1 MKKKL
6 IIILYGIAVLA
17 IMLGAG
23 NLFGSEIDW
32 LGQHIVFPD
41 TFRQA
46 FYESGQLI
54 PNFLFGTGGGQNI
67 FNFIY
72 YGFLSPGILLS
83 YLLPFVDMT
92 LYIIC
97 FSIVSYL
104 AAGILVYQFLKYHFD
119 ETKAFWAALLFLTLS
134 PMTYHFHHHIMFV
147 WYLPFFIL
155 ALMGIDRCFDK
166 QKNGM
171 FIVSAFCMIMTN
183 YYFSVGGLVFLFVYA
198 IYRILQ
204 EDSLSWKSFLKHFF
218 SSVFLFLIPVLLSA
232 FVLLPTAYALFSN
245 GRTSV
250 NPEETLN
257 LIVPAYKQ
265 YFYKND
271 SMGLSAIFL
280 FAVFGNLTCRN
291 RKKSDLFFS
300 IFSVFLFICPLFM
313 FALNGMLY
321 VRGKVLIA
329 CSVLFLYQFCL
340 FLEKAQKREIN
351 IKLTAALSFGYVLL
365 FSFIREDNRAI
376 GILLLAELALICCL
390 SRVKK
395 AWYVYPVVIALMVS
409 CLANQ
414 KEMYVTIDDYK
425 EMHHDEIAEL
435 MEKAEDGKFYR
446 SNEMY
451 QEKHTGN
458 KVYGANFHG
467 TSIYSSTSNSL
478 YQHFYE
484 TYMGNNEMYRNCF
497 ITAGAENELFYNF
510 MGCRYMVGEKDPG
523 LYYEQ
528 IAEGEHLNLYE
539 SKYAYPVVYK
549 SAQTMSE
556 KQFDKLAFPDTA
568 EYLMTHTVV
577 PDGATTEGESKLKKC
592 EVAEE
597 YTFVQKKDKTY
608 TIQLGEE
615 YRNQILY
622 LTFDIANEG
631 EYLNKRDISITINGV
646 KNKLTDHRWL
656 YYNGNTKF
664 DYVIPLEDSTELT
677 IEILK
682 GRYDIRNLKMYTSEM
697 IYAEYEEANDLVVDE
712 YSGKITCNVKAAEGE
727 YLVTSFPYDKGFS
740 AYING
745 EKAEVQV
752 VNKAF
757 VGLALK
763 EGDNEIVIQY
773 ASPLFKE
780 GIIVSLLGVCLL
792 IIELLKARLWKLFE
806 KHREIVM
813 YLIFGALT
821 TLVSLITYFLCT
833 NIFLDASNAIQ
844 LQVANIIAWIVSVM
858 FAYVTNRKYV
868 FQSNCSVVKEM
879 TKFYL
884 SRVGTLI
891 MDMLLMYLLVT
902 VGSVSD
908 KLSKIVVQ
916 VVVIAANYVLGKLI
930 VFKGDTDEDI
940 SNSTML

>member
-6 IIILYGIAVLA
+6 IIILYGMAVLA
-17 IMLGAG
+17 IMLGTG
-23 NLFGSEIDW
+23 NLFGSEVDW

-54 PNFLFGTGGGQNI
+54 PNFLFGIGGGQNI
-67 FNFIY
+67 FHFIY

-97 FSIVSYL
+97 FSILMYL
-104 AAGILVYQFLKYHFD
+104 ASGLLAYQFLKYHFD

-155 ALMGIDRCFDK
+155 ALMGIDRSFDK
-166 QKNGM
+166 KKNGL
-171 FIVSAFCMIMTN
+171 FIVSVFCMIMTN
-183 YYFSVGGLVFLFVYA
+183 YYFSVGGLIFLFIYV

-204 EDSLSWKSFLKHFF
+204 DDSLSWKSFFVRFF
-218 SSVFLFLIPVLLSA
+218 RNVFLFLIPVFLSA

-265 YFYKND
+265 YFYTYD

-280 FAVFGNLTCRN
+280 FAVFGNLTCQN
-291 RKKSDLFFS
+291 RKKSDLFLSIFS
-300 IFSVFLFICPLFM
+300 IFLLICPLFM

-329 CSVLFLYQFCL
+329 YSVLFLYQFCL
-340 FLEKAQKREIN
+340 FLEKAQKREMN
-351 IKLTAALSFGYVLL
+351 MKLTAALSFGFVLL
-365 FSFIREDNRAI
+365 FGLMREDNHAI
-376 GILLLAELALICCL
+376 GILLFVELVLICCL
-390 SRVKK
+390 WKVKK
-395 AWYVYPVVIALMVS
+395 AWYVYPVVIALLVS
-409 CLANQ
+409 CLANK

-425 EMHHDEIAEL
+425 EMHHDEIAQL
-435 MEKAEDGKFYR
+435 MEEAEEGTFYR
-446 SNEMY
+446 SNVMY
-451 QEKHTGN
+451 REKNTGN
-458 KVYGANFHG
+458 KVYGKNFHG

-478 YQHFYE
+478 YQNFYE

-497 ITAGAENELFYNF
+497 ITAGAGNELFYNF

-528 IAEGEHLNLYE
+528 VAKGEHLNLYE

-549 SAQTMSE
+549 SSQTMSE
-556 KQFDKLAFPDTA
+556 KQFDKVGFPYTT

-577 PDGATTEGESKLKKC
+577 PDGSATDYESKLKQC
-592 EVAEE
+592 DVSEE

-608 TIQLGEE
+608 TISLGEA
-615 YRNQILY
+615 YKHKLLY

-631 EYLNKRDISITINGV
+631 KYQNERDISITINGI
-646 KNKLTDHRWL
+646 KNKLTDHKWL
-656 YYNGNTKF
+656 YYNGNTRF
-664 DYVIPLEDSTELT
+664 DYVIPLEDTSDLT

-712 YSGKITCNVKAAEGE
+712 HSGKITCNVKAAEGE

-745 EKAEVQV
+745 EKAEVQI

-757 VGLALK
+757 VGLQLK
-763 EGDNEIVIQY
+763 EGNNDIVIKY

-792 IIELLKARLWKLFE
+792 MIELLKTRLWKLFE

-813 YLIFGALT
+813 YLVFGVLT
-821 TLVSLITYFLCT
+821 TLVSLITYFICT
-833 NIFLDASNAIQ
+833 NTFLDASDAIQ

-868 FQSNCSVVKEM
+868 FQSHCSVVKEM

-884 SRVGTLI
+884 SRVGTLV

-908 KLSKIVVQ
+908 KLSKIIVQ

-930 VFKGDTDEDI
+930 VFKGDTNEDI
-940 SNSTML
+940 SSRTML